1 MLYDWDK
8 TEMPLGFTV
17 LNEFEIDRVTA
28 LARKYDLIKE
38 QR

>member
-1 MLYDWDK
+1 MLFDWDK

-17 LNEFEIDRVTA
+17 LNEFEIGRVTA